1 MLVSKWFTVPE
12 YIKKCGTRYFWYWG
26 VGSIDD
32 VRLICIPDIKHK
44 KKERIV
50 ILSF

>member
-1 MLVSKWFTVPE
+1 MLVSKCFTVPE
-12 YIKKCGTRYFWYWG
+12 YIKKCGTRSFRYWG

-32 VRLICIPDIKHK
+32 VRLVLHSRYKHK